1 MRVEGCIVPDACSCD
16 LNVCLSRAPSVGWSW
31 IHTNER
37 PRKKLKWL
45 PIRHFER
52 MNVFR
57 LFLFFFFNSNLDHH
71 CYTTW
76 LYCLNQFNQA
86 NWEIISTPCVILG
99 VIWDSVFDLAC
110 FHHPRLHHQFKNTKK
125 KKNDNNNFFL
135 VAAHSFPRSPRCKC
149 TAAGCWSEAG
159 KLWAGLR
166 NYKPDQLVSDQ
177 CTREAPAWSQTFC

>member
-1 MRVEGCIVPDACSCD
+1 MSSANKKTNIIIFFSFYYTLLFNLTFFFSCSLTFLLCILPFRFVWSCCESDVCLHMMRVEGCIVPDACSCD

-86 NWEIISTPCVILG
+86 NWEILSTPCVILG

-125 KKNDNNNFFL
+125 KK
-135 VAAHSFPRSPRCKC
+135 
-149 TAAGCWSEAG
+149 
-159 KLWAGLR
+159 
-166 NYKPDQLVSDQ
+166 
-177 CTREAPAWSQTFC
+177 